1 MVPNWSLQSNNLCQ
15 SITLGHIK
23 GKSLLCASCLLFHL
37 STTDMT
43 LRCWCS
49 SAAFTTWPGHW
60 GSLGIT
66 NWWLDKPSPG
76 RLGRII
82 SELRKR
88 ICHPMSGWHVS
99 WTTLALPCKYFLW
112 NIRQCIRMH
121 FVGALAGNPQ
131 RFLKG
136 PLPERFS
143 SSHQLGGLQ
152 YRNVLA
158 RNRAVHPLYFERFK
172 HGSNMWFTHSKQC
185 EALSEQA
192 TESKTAR
199 TGPRFE
205 HILASCHRHIDS
217 CSLSAS
223 SRVNMKRWQV
233 GSPVLRS
240 CMAFLDWLLYGHSGW

>member
-15 SITLGHIK
+15 SITLGHSK

-82 SELRKR
+82 SELRNIGFVILWAVDMYR
-88 ICHPMSGWHVS
+88 E
-99 WTTLALPCKYFLW
+99 TTLALPCKYFCGISDSALDSAFCW
-112 NIRQCIRMH
+112 CIGRKSS
-121 FVGALAGNPQ
+121 
-131 RFLKG
+131 RFLMG
-136 PLPERFS
+136 PLPEFFFVASTGRITF
-143 SSHQLGGLQ
+143 
-152 YRNVLA
+152 RNV
-158 RNRAVHPLYFERFK
+158 RPWKIYVHPLYFERFK

-240 CMAFLDWLLYGHSGW
+240 CMAFLDWLSYGHSGW

>member
-15 SITLGHIK
+15 SITLGHSK

-99 WTTLALPCKYFLW
+99 WTTLALPCKYFCGFF
-112 NIRQCIRMH
+112 RQCISMH
-121 FVGALAGNPQ
+121 FVGALAGNPHDF
-131 RFLKG
+131 RPDTSGAEK
-136 PLPERFS
+136 RRINWAD
-143 SSHQLGGLQ
+143 
-152 YRNVLA
+152 YVRNVLEKSMCIVIL
-158 RNRAVHPLYFERFK
+158 REV
-172 HGSNMWFTHSKQC
+172 
-185 EALSEQA
+185 QA
-192 TESKTAR
+192 W
-199 TGPRFE
+199 
-205 HILASCHRHIDS
+205 
-217 CSLSAS
+217 
-223 SRVNMKRWQV
+223 N
-233 GSPVLRS
+233 
-240 CMAFLDWLLYGHSGW
+240 